1 MSRHLRFYF
10 AGLVLVGGLPAT
22 PACSGPITN
31 LFNIA
36 PREPAATS
44 LVQPECLPR
53 PGNSHGPR
61 QHWVYRRDGHRKC
74 WFLAEGTV
82 TVRQPA
88 HGRVANRAA
97 SSVENEAEQQR
108 ASPVIDARAELPSS
122 SAAEGAQPTPPAR
135 ELKAADAASVFDA
148 GTPAPMP
155 ARPVAD
161 LPITQLTPEHS
172 VPPQVDVEKLA
183 AAARA
188 DSPPA
193 IPMAAHNEEVRDE
206 PRSWTVTSLG
216 VLLMTLGGFSI
227 LSSNRTVRQTVKLR
241 HRCAY
246 TERVS

>member
-22 PACSGPITN
+22 PACSDPFTN

-44 LVQPECLPR
+44 SVQPECFPR

-74 WFLAEGTV
+74 WFLAEGIATL
-82 TVRQPA
+82 RQPA

-97 SSVENEAEQQR
+97 TSVENEAEQQR
-108 ASPVIDARAELPSS
+108 ASPVIDAGAELPSS
-122 SAAEGAQPTPPAR
+122 SAAEGAQPPPAR
-135 ELKAADAASVFDA
+135 EVKVADANSVFDV

-155 ARPVAD
+155 AAPAAD
-161 LPITQLTPEHS
+161 LPTSQLTPEHPG
-172 VPPQVDVEKLA
+172 PPQVDVEKLA

-193 IPMAAHNEEVRDE
+193 MPLAAHNEEVRDE
-206 PRSWTVTSLG
+206 SRSWTVTSLG

-227 LSSNRTVRQTVKLR
+227 LSSNRTLRQTVKLR